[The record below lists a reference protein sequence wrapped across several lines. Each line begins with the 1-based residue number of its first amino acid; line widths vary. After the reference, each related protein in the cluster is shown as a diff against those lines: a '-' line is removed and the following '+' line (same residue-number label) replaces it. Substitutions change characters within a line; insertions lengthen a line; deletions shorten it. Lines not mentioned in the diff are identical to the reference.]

1 MTGITLAAALAR
13 DSSRQVV
20 PADNRRVAWA
30 ERS

>member
-20 PADNRRVAWA
+20 PADNRGVAWA
-30 ERS
+30 